1 MRTLNRNAQK
11 MYYANQDSV
20 VPIYER
26 DEYGNIIYY
35 EDEEG
40 NSYPLESGDTK
51 LVYGEPIEFKANI
64 SNKLNEVKWA
74 EYGIDESTNYA
85 QIVASKGSIPLKV
98 GTIIWKKSE
107 IGYEDVDNEIVD
119 ENTSDYVVKGVADEG
134 LTEDWYLLKKRVK

>member
-1 MRTLNRNAQK
+1 MRTLNKNTQK
-11 MYYANQDSV
+11 MYYANQDRV
-20 VPIYER
+20 VPIYE
-26 DEYGNIIYY
+26 YY

-40 NSYPLESGDTK
+40 NLIPLDTGETK

-85 QIVASKGSIPLKV
+85 QIVVSKGSVPLKV
-98 GTIIWKKSE
+98 GSIIWKKSE
-107 IGYEDVDNEIVD
+107 IGYEDLEKKIVD
-119 ENTSDYVVKGVADEG
+119 ENTSDYVVKGVADDG

>member
-1 MRTLNRNAQK
+1 MRTLNKNTQK
-11 MYYANQDSV
+11 MYYANQDRV
-20 VPIYER
+20 VPIYE
-26 DEYGNIIYY
+26 YY
-35 EDEEG
+35 EDEDG
-40 NSYPLESGDTK
+40 NMIPLDTGETK
-51 LVYGEPIEFKANI
+51 LIYGEPIEFKANI

-107 IGYEDVDNEIVD
+107 IGYEDVDSEIVD

>member
-1 MRTLNRNAQK
+1 MRTLNKNTQT
-11 MYYANQDSV
+11 MYYANQDRI
-20 VPIYER
+20 VPIYE
-26 DEYGNIIYY
+26 YY
-35 EDEEG
+35 EDEDG
-40 NSYPLESGDTK
+40 NIIPLDTGETK

-64 SNKLNEVKWA
+64 SNKLNEIKWA

-85 QIVASKGSIPLKV
+85 QIVASKGSFPLKV